1 MGIARTRSKF
11 TFERGDKLGECV
23 IDVSLKCLQNE
34 FEIAVINAIIYPKV
48 FKYIS
53 VGREYC

>member
-1 MGIARTRSKF
+1 M
-11 TFERGDKLGECV
+11 
-23 IDVSLKCLQNE
+23 IDASLKCLQNE

-53 VGREYC
+53 VGSEYC